1 MKAVFQSPISLTLD
15 AFLFMR
21 LYSDSHNFIVVFK
34 FLCKKKNTVKG
45 AEFTVIAKYA
55 CIHTEAFEMDNSSIQ
70 LFACNSSKTS
80 PAQQR
85 CTLIPIFC

>member
-1 MKAVFQSPISLTLD
+1 MW
-15 AFLFMR
+15 

-34 FLCKKKNTVKG
+34 FLCKKKKSTVKG
-45 AEFTVIAKYA
+45 AEFTIIDKYA

-80 PAQQR
+80 PPQQR